1 MNIITDS
8 TPVDLT
14 CDDENQDSIES
25 LPTSSVND
33 VSIETL
39 QNHQQSTTPKPLIVV
54 NSAEEWSVDEQPLAD
69 IHKPYEN
76 NFTPIN
82 RPKASISRTIV
93 HVADPLKFYNETDSP
108 RGFLKASMQAC
119 GSRKVRIGEE
129 DPRHSLSS
137 PSDMLVSER
146 LGQVNT
152 RQNPPEQLSISEQS
166 SHQVA
171 PFTPSDSSYPVSP
184 AHPKSFESNPAA
196 YNGMVGWVPYLGPPI
211 PTAINNL
218 SYKAPT
224 DPSVIPV
231 APLPLQSSAAEPRP
245 RRRVLTCGNCGVAGH
260 NLRTCPEDYCSYC
273 AVYGHKLRDCAL
285 AKEEDR
291 AIKQQKAEAA
301 RGKGHYRKSTDSHLR
316 SP

>member
-39 QNHQQSTTPKPLIVV
+39 QNHQQSTIPKPLIVV
-54 NSAEEWSVDEQPLAD
+54 NSAEEGPVDEQTLAD

-82 RPKASISRTIV
+82 RPKASISRTHI

-196 YNGMVGWVPYLGPPI
+196 R
-211 PTAINNL
+211 
-218 SYKAPT
+218 PT
-224 DPSVIPV
+224 DPSV
-231 APLPLQSSAAEPRP
+231 LQSSAAEPRP

-273 AVYGHKLRDCAL
+273 AEDGHKLRDCAL

-301 RGKGHYRKSTDSHLR
+301 RGEGHYTKSTDSHLR